1 MPLASEIQERVV
13 RVLDYHRQ
21 SKYTREGVDKLIPPD
36 LANHPATHRVF
47 ESCPKVTLSTH
58 LLDCPATTLEVM
70 SLGLDALPESYV
82 RPPQDLKTLSS
93 WLFYAAGVTKTVQVG
108 DKKVQ
113 LRSSPS
119 AGRTYPC
126 EIYVAAF
133 GIKGL
138 EPGLYHFSQWE
149 FALRKLREGPETLW
163 QLKRGRPDLEFLKTV
178 PAAMLVSVNFWRSA
192 WRFHKRAYRHALLD
206 AGHQTENLSIAARGL
221 GIQTVVRL
229 RMTESSIRELIGID
243 PDADFATLEPVQSMV
258 VWADKAE
265 SPLQLPKLSGGLPAL
280 PPIVRFPLSP
290 KPLSYGSI
298 VAVHDECT
306 APGVA
311 IREIRSPVT
320 ELSPLPAGVH
330 RQKFPD
336 QEEMPDCHSLR
347 KTLLERRSV
356 LEFEHRSISR
366 DQLSAISRAAFRGG
380 SYFPVLPDG
389 PHVGLIRSFWTIHE
403 VAGMEPGLWYYH
415 PPTDEWSLLR
425 AGHIRAE
432 ARHLSLGQEI
442 TGDASAVCWMAANLA
457 EVMKESGPDCYRVA
471 HLESGTIGQRLALVA
486 TTLSLGSTGVASFYD
501 DEVRQ
506 LFGIDRTGWEIL
518 YAVALGYPTASTVG
532 LT

>member
-1 MPLASEIQERVV
+1 MALSSEIQERVV
-13 RVLDYHRQ
+13 QVLDYHRQ
-21 SKYTREGVDKLIPPD
+21 SKYTRESVAKLTPPD
-36 LANHPATHRVF
+36 PANHPATHRIF
-47 ESCPKVTLSTH
+47 ESSPKMPLSTH
-58 LLDCPATTLEVM
+58 LLDCSASTLEVM
-70 SLGLDALPESYV
+70 SLGLEALPESYV

-93 WLFYAAGVTKTVQVG
+93 WLFYAAGVTKTTQVG
-108 DKKVQ
+108 GKKVQ

-119 AGRTYPC
+119 AGGTYPC

-133 GIKGL
+133 GIRGL

-178 PAAMLVSVNFWRSA
+178 PATMLVSVNFWRSA
-192 WRFHKRAYRHALLD
+192 WRFQRRGFRHALLD

-229 RMTESSIRELIGID
+229 RMTESSMRELIGID
-243 PDADFATLEPVQSMV
+243 PDAEFASLEPVQSMV
-258 VWADKAE
+258 VWADQAGN
-265 SPLQLPKLSGGLPAL
+265 PLQLPKLSGALPTL
-280 PPIVRFPLSP
+280 PPIVRMPLSP
-290 KPLSYGSI
+290 KPVSYGSI
-298 VAVHDECT
+298 VAVHTECT

-311 IREIRSPVT
+311 VREIRPPLT
-320 ELSPLPAGVH
+320 ELSPLPASVH

-336 QEEMPDCHSLR
+336 QEEDQECHSLR

-366 DQLSAISRAAFRGG
+366 DQLSAMTRAAFRGG
-380 SYFPVLPDG
+380 SYFPLFPDG
-389 PHVGLIRSFWTIHE
+389 PHVGLVRPFWTIHE

-425 AGHIRAE
+425 AGRVRAE

-442 TGDASAVCWMAANLA
+442 TGDASAVCWMAVNLA
-457 EVMKESGPDCYRVA
+457 AVMNEGGPDCYRIA
-471 HLESGTIGQRLALVA
+471 HLEAGAIGQRLALVS
-486 TTLSLGSTGVASFYD
+486 TSMGMGSTGVASFFD
-501 DEVRQ
+501 EEVRH
-506 LFGIDRTGWEIL
+506 LFGIDRTGWEII
-518 YAVALGYPTASTVG
+518 YAVALGFPVDSIAG
-532 LT
+532 